1 MHVSLKLWPMS
12 TPRALGEPGA
22 AIPVK
27 DAAAARDIPARDMSA
42 WQRLKNVIGGSAGN
56 FVEWFDWFAY
66 ASFAIYFSRSFFPE
80 GSQTVQLLN
89 TAFVFAGGFLARP
102 LGALLMGIYAD
113 KAGRRA
119 ALTLSVAMMCG
130 GSLMI
135 ALVPTGLGFIS
146 PLILVIAR
154 LLQGLS
160 VGGEYGASATYVSE
174 MAKKGQR
181 GFWSGW
187 LYVTLIGGQLAAVML
202 QVLLQMILTDQQ
214 LYAWGWRIPFV
225 VGALLAVVVFW
236 IRRGIDETQSFV
248 KEDVP
253 LKERGRSFL
262 LFTKYPKETAI
273 ILILTA
279 GGGLAFYT
287 YTIYMQKF
295 LVNTAGFAK
304 DVASQIMTLV
314 LVSYMFCQPLVGWL
328 SDKVGRKATLAVSF
342 GLGALM
348 AVPVLTAISKASSPL
363 AAYFLCLLP
372 LVALTGYTSISAII
386 KAELYPTHVRA
397 LGVAVP
403 YAIAQAVFGG
413 NAETAALSFKNAGN
427 EAGFFWLVAGT
438 LAVSFVVTLLM
449 RDTQKH
455 SLIVED

>member
-1 MHVSLKLWPMS
+1 MP
-12 TPRALGEPGA
+12 GETGA
-22 AIPVK
+22 ALDVPNVTS
-27 DAAAARDIPARDMSA
+27 ARDISA

-66 ASFAIYFSRSFFPE
+66 ASFAIYFSRAFFPA

-102 LGALLMGIYAD
+102 VGAWVMGAYAD

-119 ALTLSVAMMCG
+119 ALTLSVALMCG
-130 GSLMI
+130 GSLVI
-135 ALVPTGLGFIS
+135 AVIPTGLGFVS
-146 PLILVIAR
+146 PLILIVAR

-174 MAKKGQR
+174 MASKGHR

-202 QVLLQMILTDQQ
+202 QVLLQMLLTDEQ

-225 VGALLAVVVFW
+225 VGAALAVVVFW

-248 KEDVP
+248 KESVP
-253 LKERGRSFL
+253 IGERGRSFL
-262 LFTKYPKETAI
+262 LFAKYPKETAI
-273 ILILTA
+273 VVMLTA

-287 YTIYMQKF
+287 YTVYMQKF

-314 LVSYMFCQPLVGWL
+314 LVSYMLFQPVVGWM
-328 SDKVGRKATLAVSF
+328 SDKVGRKPTLMLSY
-342 GLGALM
+342 GLGALL
-348 AVPVLTAISKASSPL
+348 AVPILTALSTATDPVM
-363 AAYFLCLLP
+363 AYFLCLLP
-372 LVALTGYTSISAII
+372 LFVLSGYTALSAII
-386 KAELYPTHVRA
+386 KAELFPTHVRA
-397 LGVAVP
+397 LGVALP

-413 NAETAALSFKNAGN
+413 NAETAALSFKHGGN
-427 EAGFFWLVAGT
+427 ESGFFWLVAVM
-438 LAVSFVVTLLM
+438 LAASFGATLLM
-449 RDTQKH
+449 PDTRKH
-455 SLIVED
+455 SLILED